1 MELHH
6 IAIIVSTEKSIE
18 FYSRLG
24 FREISRVD
32 RGYDIIVMM
41 EGPCLLEIYI
51 DPTQPARVYRPEA
64 LGLQHLVLKVDNL
77 EQTVAKLEDME
88 VKPIREA
95 SEKYFT
101 FLKVSDGLPIE
112 LHE

>member
-41 EGPCLLEIYI
+41 EGPCLLEIFI
-51 DPTQPARVYRPEA
+51 DPTHPARSNRPEA
-64 LGLQHLVLKVDNL
+64 LGLRHFALKVEDL
-77 EQTVAKLEDME
+77 EQTLAELGGME
-88 VKPIREA
+88 IEPIREA
-95 SEKYFT
+95 GGKYFT
-101 FLKVSDGLPIE
+101 FIKDPDGLPIE

>member
-24 FREISRVD
+24 FHEISRVD

-51 DPTQPARVYRPEA
+51 DPTHPARVNQPEA
-64 LGLQHLVLKVDNL
+64 LGLRHLALKVNNL
-77 EQTVAKLEDME
+77 EQTLAELGNME
-88 VKPIREA
+88 IEPIREA
-95 SEKYFT
+95 GGKYFT
-101 FLKVSDGLPIE
+101 FIKDPDGLPIE